1 LERLKEIFRQQRIEL
16 SLLTKNLQKQKLDSV
31 SLQKSLDER
40 ERILLQQEQTIESLE
55 RRLILSENESQAS
68 LQELRAV
75 KQELADLKILLERA
89 RKLLTDYSREALRDK
104 IVIGALMFGAGALLG
119 IVVE

>member
-1 LERLKEIFRQQRIEL
+1 
-16 SLLTKNLQKQKLDSV
+16 
-31 SLQKSLDER
+31 
-40 ERILLQQEQTIESLE
+40 
-55 RRLILSENESQAS
+55 
-68 LQELRAV
+68 V
-75 KQELADLKILLERA
+75 KQELAELKILLERA